1 MSSFRENRKKRQEQR
16 AQRRRLGLNIAA
28 LVSAAKVVKAED
40 KWTDNAETNAT
51 SILEAFICKNEAK
64 VSAEAIDVGIDW
76 DTILEWI
83 EMLMPIIMLILSMFG
98 L

>member
-1 MSSFRENRKKRQEQR
+1 MSNFKENRIKRQEQR
-16 AQRRRLGLNIAA
+16 AQRRRLGLSIAS
-28 LVSAAKVVKAED
+28 LVEAAKSVKASD
-40 KWTDNAETNAT
+40 MLTGNAETDAV
-51 SILEAFICKNEAK
+51 SILEVFICANKAR
-64 VSAEAIDVGIDW
+64 VSAEADVGIDW

>member
-16 AQRRRLGLNIAA
+16 AQRKRLGLNIGS
-28 LVSAAKVVKAED
+28 LVVAAKAVQAAD
-40 KWTDNAETNAT
+40 RWTDDEETNAA
-51 SILEAFICKNEAK
+51 SILQEFICQNKTK
-64 VSAEAIDVGIDW
+64 VSAEVDVDFNW